1 MAANAQSIVVS
12 TVEDRITTLEAQLEE
27 ARDDAE
33 LNRLM
38 LQQVQEELKHYLLTC
53 QELSAAAQAP
63 QVRAPAAASAAAAST
78 QVATSAPYA
87 ASHLPVG
94 DLRIALPLLLAH
106 LGASEL
112 FQLGLSCYERGH
124 HKMALVLLD
133 AAVSSASS
141 TDPALAAHAQ
151 LQAVRARLALGRVQ
165 GAERILTAMAEQ
177 ELADPAVR
185 HQVREHLARLALG
198 RADTAAARQH
208 LTALAELPPHEGS
221 AAATSEL
228 HALLEAD
235 AAQPDP
241 SGAAT
246 LLPSAA
252 APGLSLDV
260 CSISPCG
267 RFLHMEGWLID
278 PTGQLGGLV
287 LRRAGQL
294 LPLAPEQFSRRVRSD
309 LSHLLAEHGLP
320 ADHAAGFSLSLALPE
335 EQAVA
340 PTRGDVATL
349 FLLRPEGPAIAVS
362 TAIAIAPPTAVRLI
376 PLLGPWLYAGHT
388 LPADGQHHHPQM

>member
-1 MAANAQSIVVS
+1 VLDSDARSANAQTIVVS
-12 TVEDRITTLEAQLEE
+12 TAEDRITILEAQLEE
-27 ARDDAE
+27 ARDEAN
-33 LNRLM
+33 LNL
-38 LQQVQEELKHYLLTC
+38 LIQQQVQEELKHYFLKC
-53 QELSAAAQAP
+53 QELTAAALALQDE
-63 QVRAPAAASAAAAST
+63 APAAASAPDAA
-78 QVATSAPYA
+78 Q
-87 ASHLPVG
+87 HLSVG

-112 FQLGLSCYERGH
+112 FQLGLSCYSRGH

-141 TDPALAAHAQ
+141 ADPALAAHAQ
-151 LQAVRARLALGRVQ
+151 LQAVRARLALGRMQ

-185 HQVREHLARLALG
+185 HQVLQQLARLALG

-246 LLPSAA
+246 LLPSAE

-260 CSISPCG
+260 CSLSPCG
-267 RFLHMEGWLID
+267 RFLHLEGWLID
-278 PTGQLGGLV
+278 PTGQLGGLA

-320 ADHAAGFSLSLALPE
+320 ADHPAGFSLSLALAE

-340 PTRGDVATL
+340 PASGDLATI
-349 FLLRPEGPAIAVS
+349 FLLRPEGPALTVS
-362 TAIAIAPPTAVRLI
+362 TAIAIAPPTADRLI
-376 PLLGPWLYAGHT
+376 PLLGPWLNPAHT
-388 LPADGQHHHPQM
+388 LPADGQHHHPQV

>member
-1 MAANAQSIVVS
+1 VVS
-12 TVEDRITTLEAQLEE
+12 SAEDRITIMEAQLEE
-27 ARDDAE
+27 ARDEAN
-33 LNRLM
+33 LNL
-38 LQQVQEELKHYLLTC
+38 LIQQQVQEELEHYFLKC
-53 QELSAAAQAP
+53 QELTAAQV
-63 QVRAPAAASAAAAST
+63 QQNEAPAAASAPDAAQHQS
-78 QVATSAPYA
+78 
-87 ASHLPVG
+87 VG

-106 LGASEL
+106 LGTSEL
-112 FQLGLSCYERGH
+112 FQLGLSCYRRGH
-124 HKMALVLLD
+124 HKLALVLLD
-133 AAVSSASS
+133 ATVSSASS
-141 TDPALAAHAQ
+141 ADPALAAHAQ
-151 LQAVRARLALGRVQ
+151 LQAVRARLALGRMQ

-185 HQVREHLARLALG
+185 HQVLQQLARLALG

-221 AAATSEL
+221 AAAISEL
-228 HALLEAD
+228 QALLEAD

-246 LLPSAA
+246 LLPSAE

-260 CSISPCG
+260 CSLSPCG
-267 RFLHMEGWLID
+267 RFLHLEGWLID
-278 PTGQLGGLV
+278 PTGQLGGLA

-309 LSHLLAEHGLP
+309 LSHLLAEHDLP
-320 ADHAAGFSLSLALPE
+320 AGHPAGFSLSLALAE

-340 PTRGDVATL
+340 PASGDLATL

-362 TAIAIAPPTAVRLI
+362 TGIAIAPPTAAELI
-376 PLLGPWLYAGHT
+376 PLLGPWLYPGHT
-388 LPADGQHHHPQM
+388 LPTDGQHHHLQV